1 MSILPVAQPVYMVA
15 ESVVVPKIEVGSLVE
30 CSSVDDFLIKGLVV
44 GAYWEN
50 GDYTDVISC
59 PELDGNCICFRQ
71 TQDKN
76 KYVVLIQDERVMC
89 QVLKRL
95 LKTRQVSRSSTHS
108 KWKNLYPTAYEQI
121 EPYLSKIVWA
131 WYLRI
136 FK

>member
-30 CSSVDDFLIKGLVV
+30 CSSVDDFLIKGIVV

-50 GDYTDVISC
+50 GDYTYVISC
-59 PELDGNCICFRQ
+59 PEFFGNCVCFRQ
-71 TQDKN
+71 TQDEEEKN
-76 KYVVLIQDERVMC
+76 KYIAQIHDERVMC

-108 KWKNLYPTAYEQI
+108 KC
-121 EPYLSKIVWA
+121 
-131 WYLRI
+131 
-136 FK
+136 F